1 MALPVA
7 IGLGVMAANLIGNQI
22 NSAAEQEQKEQGRKY
37 LAGAQSS
44 ANSAYNNIINGL
56 DAYYKQRGGLGTAQ
70 DAAAYKQAIEGYD
83 PDSFV
88 YTPGQ
93 FNAADYGVG
102 SREDYINPYYD
113 QIIGDTAEQVQHTA
127 AGAGIGR
134 GSGAAQAI
142 ATEVAQ
148 KNNELWKEANQ
159 EYKDERNFAYNQYA
173 DYIQNMQNALN
184 AKRAATDTKV
194 SMQGNLA
201 NDYYSVMDSA
211 QSDRLK
217 ALQDQIATNSTYS
230 TAMAGLF

>member
-1 MALPVA
+1 MVPVA
-7 IGLGVMAANLIGNQI
+7 VGLGVMAANLIGNQL

-56 DAYYKQRGGLGTAQ
+56 DDYYNWRGSLGTSQ
-70 DAAAYKQAIEGYD
+70 DVAKYKQAIEGYD

-93 FNAADYGVG
+93 FNAADYDVG

-113 QIIGDTAEQVQHTA
+113 QIIGDTAAQVQHTA
-127 AGAGIGR
+127 AGAGLGR
-134 GSGAAQAI
+134 GSGAARAI

-159 EYKDERNFAYNQYA
+159 EYKDERTFAYNQYA
-173 DYIQNMQNALN
+173 DYIKNMQNALD
-184 AKRAATDTKV
+184 ARRAATDTKV

-201 NDYYSVMDSA
+201 NDYYNVMDSA

>member
-113 QIIGDTAEQVQHTA
+113 QIIGDTAEQVQQP
-127 AGAGIGR
+127 GIPLPFHISFYLFYHFR
-134 GSGAAQAI
+134 SYRMF
-142 ATEVAQ
+142 EVAESRQ
-148 KNNELWKEANQ
+148 CKTV
-159 EYKDERNFAYNQYA
+159 FC
-173 DYIQNMQNALN
+173 
-184 AKRAATDTKV
+184 
-194 SMQGNLA
+194 S
-201 NDYYSVMDSA
+201 
-211 QSDRLK
+211 
-217 ALQDQIATNSTYS
+217 
-230 TAMAGLF
+230 

>member
-1 MALPVA
+1 MVPVA
-7 IGLGVMAANLIGNQI
+7 VGLGVMAANLIGNQL
-22 NSAAEQEQKEQGRKY
+22 NSAAEQEQKQQGRAY
-37 LAGAQSS
+37 LQGAQSS

-56 DAYYKQRGGLGTAQ
+56 DAYYKQRGGLGNSQ
-70 DAAAYKQAIEGYD
+70 DVTKYRQAIEGYD

-113 QIIGDTAEQVQHTA
+113 QIIGDTAAQVQHTA
-127 AGAGIGR
+127 AGAGLGR
-134 GSGAAQAI
+134 GSGAARAI

-159 EYKDERNFAYNQYA
+159 EYKDERTFAYNQYA
-173 DYIQNMQNALN
+173 DYIKNMQNALD
-184 AKRAATDTKV
+184 ARRAATDTKV